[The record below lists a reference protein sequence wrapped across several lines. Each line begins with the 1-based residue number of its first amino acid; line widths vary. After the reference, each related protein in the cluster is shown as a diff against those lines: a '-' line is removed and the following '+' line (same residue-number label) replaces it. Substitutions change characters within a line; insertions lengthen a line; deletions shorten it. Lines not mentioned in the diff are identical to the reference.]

1 MINLQDLMS
10 FYKWNSTHVDMKK
23 CEELKNEGLLNIKK
37 HILHPI
43 YLLNYTAKTQY
54 LHQWCKELIHARGL
68 VVAADGEILAR
79 PLPKFFNHYEIDG
92 FEDLHDRDYELY
104 KKLDGSLAILFH
116 YNGIP
121 IFCTRGSFC
130 SDQALKAE
138 KIYKLKYEDVDVMKE
153 CTYCFEVIYPEN
165 RIVVDYDTL
174 EGLFLISITH
184 TKSGKEVNIDQ
195 TGFQSVKKFETNE
208 VLFNEWLSHDVY
220 NEEGY
225 VMKIDSLRVKI
236 KFSNYI
242 HKHKIKN
249 LSEEQIRK
257 CFKRKGYVNLED
269 IPDEGYDEVRSVI
282 AKLEN
287 QFKSIENECLREYE
301 DILEKSSTPRDV
313 IDAIKG
319 SKHASILFCIHAKKP
334 YNTLILKML

>member
-1 MINLQDLMS
+1 
-10 FYKWNSTHVDMKK
+10 
-23 CEELKNEGLLNIKK
+23 
-37 HILHPI
+37 
-43 YLLNYTAKTQY
+43 
-54 LHQWCKELIHARGL
+54 
-68 VVAADGEILAR
+68 
-79 PLPKFFNHYEIDG
+79 
-92 FEDLHDRDYELY
+92 
-104 KKLDGSLAILFH
+104 
-116 YNGIP
+116 
-121 IFCTRGSFC
+121 
-130 SDQALKAE
+130 
-138 KIYKLKYEDVDVMKE
+138 MKE

-174 EGLFLISITH
+174 EDLFLISITH

-195 TGFQSVKKFETNE
+195 TGFQSVRKFETNG

-242 HKHKIKN
+242 HKHKIKH

-269 IPDEGYDEVRSVI
+269 IPDEGYDEVRSVV

-287 QFKSIENECLREYE
+287 QFKSKENECFREYE
-301 DILEKSSTPRDV
+301 DILEKNRTPRDV

-319 SKHASILFCIHAKKP
+319 SKHASILFCIHAKKT